1 MQFWIIKR
9 MSAVKNLSIRLS
21 AVGGDKVRQEF
32 KNLGDDGDKAFRRI
46 TQVITPAND
55 NLKALDAT
63 ARSFNEVIRQGT
75 ALFGAY
81 LGFQG
86 LKNTFSAIFQ
96 ANKTFEQLSGS
107 LKTVTGSTKAAQEAF
122 ALIEKFAINTPYQ
135 LNEIVEAFIQLKA
148 LGLDPSEEALTSYG
162 NTASAFSK
170 NMIDFVGAVAAA
182 TVGEFER
189 LKTFGIKAR
198 DLTDEVSFTFAGVT
212 TIVKKNA
219 ADIEKYLRS
228 LGDVNFAGAMDEQM
242 KTMNGVLS
250 NIEDSFEKI
259 YRQIGQSGLN
269 EALKSTFT
277 QFNELVER
285 GEGAADTIGK
295 TLATAV
301 NIASDAF
308 FLLAEHAD
316 VALTILSVRLGSS
329 AIMGGINLL
338 KAGVGYLQVS
348 LAGLS
353 VSAKSAVTGIAM
365 MSQVSKLAAAQMA
378 ITATAA
384 GVLKGALA
392 LIGGPAGLAILA
404 GMAIYKLVD
413 SHDVAKRAAED
424 HAETLKKLQDELKA
438 TAQEATKFSAEQT
451 KDMALAEWGL
461 KLKTAEQNIKDLRKE
476 LKNTGGLSFT
486 TRFTPNALLEDYE
499 IYAKD
504 LAKILKDSKYNLEE
518 YEEEIWKLAAEY
530 PDFQPQAQEIQNK
543 LLLLKAA
550 EEDARKARDELSYLE
565 NPELRPKVEVDA
577 KTEDT
582 TVTPKVNVN
591 ADAYK
596 KTIEDLKQKV
606 LELESPYDQAMAKAN
621 EWRENI
627 LNNLKS
633 NAGDYEKYKEQVNQV
648 YDDMVKKAN
657 EAALSSSKNLKD
669 GFKRGFQ
676 NVQNELSD
684 FASLAEN
691 AVKNAFSNMENALV
705 SFVTTGKA
713 SFSDFANAIISDMM
727 QIAIRQSITMPLL
740 TGISSYLGFAMAHGG
755 GVVGAD
761 NLASK
766 SVNPAVFVGAPKFHS
781 GGLVGDEVPIIAKR
795 GETIFTKGQM
805 QALGGELN
813 RKTPVNV
820 NVNVHNNAS
829 GTKAYATSSQDND
842 GNVSIDVIV
851 EQIESTIGKNI
862 SKGEGLSP
870 ILEQRYALNPA
881 YGSYR

>member
-1 MQFWIIKR
+1 

-32 KNLGDDGDKAFRRI
+32 KNLGNDGDKAFRRI

-86 LKNTFSAIFQ
+86 LKNTFSSIFN
-96 ANKTFEQLSGS
+96 ANTTFERLSAS
-107 LKTVTGSTKAAQEAF
+107 LKTVTGSTKAAEQAF
-122 ALIEKFAINTPYQ
+122 TLIEKFAINTPYQ
-135 LNEIVEAFIQLKA
+135 LNEIVEAFIRLKA

-170 NMIDFVGAVAAA
+170 NMIDFVEAVADA

-189 LKTFGIKAR
+189 LKSFGIKANT
-198 DLTDEVSFTFAGVT
+198 LTDEVKFTFAGVT
-212 TIVKKNA
+212 TTVKKNA

-277 QFNELVER
+277 QFNELVES
-285 GEGAADTIGK
+285 GGSAADTIGK

-316 VALTILSVRLGSS
+316 VALTLLSVRLGSS

-353 VSAKSAVTGIAM
+353 VSAKSAVAGIAM

-392 LIGGPAGLAILA
+392 LIGGPAGLAVLA

-413 SHDVAKRAAED
+413 SHNVAKRAAED

-577 KTEDT
+577 ETEDT

-657 EAALSSSKNLKD
+657 EAALNSSKTLED

-676 NVQNELSD
+676 NVQNGLSD

-691 AVKNAFSNMENALV
+691 AVKNAFSNMENTLV

-740 TGISSYLGFAMAHGG
+740 TGISSYLGFAMAHSG

-766 SVNPAVFVGAPKFHS
+766 SVNPAVFIGAPKFHS

>member
-1 MQFWIIKR
+1 

-32 KNLGDDGDKAFRRI
+32 KNLGNDGDKAFRRI

-86 LKNTFSAIFQ
+86 LKNTFSSIFS
-96 ANKTFEQLSGS
+96 ANTTFERLSAS

-122 ALIEKFAINTPYQ
+122 TLIEKFAINTPYQ
-135 LNEIVEAFIQLKA
+135 LNEIVEAFIRLKA

-170 NMIDFVGAVAAA
+170 NMIDFVEAVADA

-189 LKTFGIKAR
+189 LKSFGIKANT
-198 DLTDEVSFTFAGVT
+198 LTDEVKFTFAGVT
-212 TIVKKNA
+212 TTVKKNA

-277 QFNELVER
+277 QFNELVES
-285 GEGAADTIGK
+285 GGSAADTIGK

-316 VALTILSVRLGSS
+316 VALTLLSVRLGSS

-353 VSAKSAVTGIAM
+353 VSAKSAVAGIAM

-392 LIGGPAGLAILA
+392 LIGGPAGLAVLA
-404 GMAIYKLVD
+404 GLAIYKLVD
-413 SHDVAKRAAED
+413 SHNVAKRAAED

-438 TAQEATKFSAEQT
+438 TAQEATKYSAEQT

-577 KTEDT
+577 ETEDT

-669 GFKRGFQ
+669 GFNRGFQ

-740 TGISSYLGFAMAHGG
+740 TGISSYLGFAMAHSG

-766 SVNPAVFVGAPKFHS
+766 AVNPAVFVGAPKFHS

>member
-1 MQFWIIKR
+1 

-46 TQVITPAND
+46 TQVIAPAND

-86 LKNTFSAIFQ
+86 LKNTFSSIFN
-96 ANKTFEQLSGS
+96 ANTTFERLSAS

-135 LNEIVEAFIQLKA
+135 LNEIVEAFIRLKA

-170 NMIDFVGAVAAA
+170 NMIDFVEAVADA

-189 LKTFGIKAR
+189 LKSFGIKANT
-198 DLTDEVSFTFAGVT
+198 LTDEVKFTFAGVT
-212 TIVKKNA
+212 TTVKKNA

-277 QFNELVER
+277 QFNELVES
-285 GEGAADTIGK
+285 GGSAADTIGK

-316 VALTILSVRLGSS
+316 VALTLLSVRFGSS

-353 VSAKSAVTGIAM
+353 VSAKSAVAGITM
-365 MSQVSKLAAAQMA
+365 MNNVSKLAAAQMA

-392 LIGGPAGLAILA
+392 LIGGPAGLAVLA

-577 KTEDT
+577 ETEDM

-606 LELESPYDQAMAKAN
+606 LEMESPYDQAMAKAN

-633 NAGDYEKYKEQVNQV
+633 NAGDYKKYKEQVNQV

-657 EAALSSSKNLKD
+657 EAALNSSKTLED

-740 TGISSYLGFAMAHGG
+740 TGISSYLGFAMAHSG

-766 SVNPAVFVGAPKFHS
+766 AVNPAVFIGAPKFHS

-829 GTKAYATSSQDND
+829 GTKAYATSNQDND
-842 GNVSIDVIV
+842 GNVSIDVII